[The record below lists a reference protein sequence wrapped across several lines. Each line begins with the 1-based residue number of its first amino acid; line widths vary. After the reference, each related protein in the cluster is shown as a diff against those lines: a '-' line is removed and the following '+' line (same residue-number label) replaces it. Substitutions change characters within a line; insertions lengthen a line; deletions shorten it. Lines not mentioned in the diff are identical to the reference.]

1 MNEFKDKSLIEIL
14 AMIVIFA
21 IMLLTV
27 LEVLGVVR

>member
-1 MNEFKDKSLIEIL
+1 MKKFEDKSLVEIL